1 MAIEGIEVGMRSG
14 TINRPAPTPKVQS
27 NANVNEGSNGS
38 NIQVATQRAITP
50 RGNNDSSYG
59 GQGNEQHSNDDKAIQ
74 DVSPEKVKEAIK
86 KVNNKIKPTRTE
98 CQFSYH
104 ENTKRISIKVI
115 DQDTGDT
122 IKEIPPEKTLDMI
135 ARVWEM
141 AGILVDEKR

>member
-1 MAIEGIEVGMRSG
+1 MAIEGIEVGMVPS
-14 TINRPAPTPKVQS
+14 TINRPAPTPKVTNTENIS
-27 NANVNEGSNGS
+27 AGS
-38 NIQVATQRAITP
+38 NIQVATQRAVVS
-50 RGNNDSSYG
+50 RESNNSSGG
-59 GQGNEQHSNDDKAIQ
+59 GQGNRQYSGDEQAIQ

-86 KVNNKIKPTRTE
+86 VVNNKIKPTHTE

-104 ENTKRISIKVI
+104 EETKRISIKVI